1 MEKFNLYSVILCTVV
16 TVCYHNALD
25 CGFVFDDMSA
35 IVENKDL
42 KPRVPVL
49 NLFWNDF
56 WGTPMHMEKSHKSYR
71 PLCVLTFRMN
81 YMLNELEPLSYHL
94 INVVLHAVVCIVL
107 MKICTLFM
115 KEFTSFLAALLF
127 AVHPVHTEAVTG
139 VVGRAECLS
148 SIFFLA
154 ALWSY
159 SKCTG
164 YKAKT
169 VWLPLLF
176 TVVLVAIAML
186 CKEIGV
192 TVIGVCC
199 VYEIFVAQQATF
211 TELLKI
217 ITSTLHGRPVLPSW
231 FRDSL
236 IRCIFLVG
244 TTLFLLFARIKVMG
258 AQLPVF
264 TRFDNPASME
274 PIPTR
279 QLTYNYLLT
288 VNTWLLIN
296 PSHLCCDWT
305 MGTIPLINSIAD
317 HRNLITLLFY
327 VVLATFIVFMLR
339 QQDSRNRAVIMCLTL
354 IILPFIPASNLF
366 FPVGFVVAER
376 VLYTP
381 SMGFCALVA
390 LGFEVLL
397 NYRREMKPLLWGIMG
412 FMLITHG
419 TKTYLRNFDWKSE
432 YSLFRSALKVNRQN
446 AKLFN
451 NVGHALEKEQKWTE
465 ALEYFLKAVSV
476 QPDDIGA
483 HINVGR
489 TYNNLNMSPEAEEAY
504 MKAMNLF
511 PPVKPGKSYTARI
524 APNHL
529 NVYLNLATLM
539 VKNDSRLHEADKL
552 LQTAVSMRP
561 DYVQGYINRGDIMV
575 KLGRMKE
582 AIEIYKTALKYEPDN
597 ADVYYNLGVVS
608 LEIQDRNNAKIY
620 FETAL
625 KYDPDHW
632 QSLYNSAIMI
642 QESGDVNNWPELDRR
657 LQLLMKM
664 NPVDPKVY
672 FTMGMLDMD
681 RHNYKSAEKHI
692 KKCLEQEPTFRS
704 ALFNLA
710 LMLVNNL
717 KKPLEAVGYLDTL
730 LKAYPDH
737 TKGMMLLG
745 DINVNVQKDLAAAEK
760 NFKAV
765 VDLEPD
771 NIQANHNLCV
781 VMVEKGDL
789 FRAEK
794 CLTKVHNMAPKEQY
808 IINHLNI
815 VRTKLNQ
822 AIKARQ
828 EQKKKQQESQQTQ
841 KTQQPPG
848 KN

>member
-1 MEKFNLYSVILCTVV
+1 MEKFNVYSAILCAVV
-16 TVCYHNALD
+16 AVCYHNALD

-42 KPRVPVL
+42 KPRVPVI

-81 YMLNELEPLSYHL
+81 YMISEIEPMSYHL
-94 INVVLHAVVCIVL
+94 INVILHAVVCIVL

-159 SKCTG
+159 SRCTG
-164 YKAKT
+164 YKSKT
-169 VWLPLLF
+169 VWPPLIY
-176 TVVLVAIAML
+176 TVILVTVAML
-186 CKEIGV
+186 CKEIGI

-199 VYEIFVAQQATF
+199 VYEVFIVQRATF
-211 TELLKI
+211 TECLQI
-217 ITSTLHGRPVLPSW
+217 IISTFKGKPVLPSW
-231 FRDSL
+231 FKDSV
-236 IRCIFLVG
+236 IRCVFLVG
-244 TTLFLLFARIKVMG
+244 TTMFLMVARIKVMG
-258 AQLPVF
+258 AQLPIF

-274 PIPTR
+274 PFPTKHM
-279 QLTYNYLLT
+279 TYNYLLP
-288 VNTWLLIN
+288 VNTWILVN

-305 MGTIPLINSIAD
+305 MGTIPVINSLLD

-327 VVLATFIVFMLR
+327 AILARFVVYMLS
-339 QQDSRNRAVIMCLTL
+339 QQNDRNRAVIMCLTM

-376 VLYTP
+376 ILYTP

-390 LGFEVLL
+390 LGFEILMNYKRELKAVLWAC
-397 NYRREMKPLLWGIMG
+397 MGILL
-412 FMLITHG
+412 LTHG
-419 TKTYLRNFDWKSE
+419 TKTYMRNFDWKSE
-432 YSLFRSALKVNRQN
+432 YSLFRSALKVNQQN

-451 NVGHALEKEQKWTE
+451 NVGHALEKDQNWSE
-465 ALEYFLKAVSV
+465 ALEYFQKAVSV

-489 TYNNLNMSPEAEEAY
+489 TYNNMNMSTEAEEAY
-504 MKAMNLF
+504 MKALHLF
-511 PPVKPGKSYTARI
+511 PPIIPGRSYTARI

-539 VKNDSRLHEADKL
+539 VKNDSRLHEADKM

-608 LEIQDRNNAKIY
+608 LELKDPNAARIY

-625 KYDPDHW
+625 QHDPDHW

-642 QESGDVNNWPELDRR
+642 QEHGNVNDWPELERR
-657 LQLLMKM
+657 LQHLEKK
-664 NPVDPKVY
+664 NPNDPKIY

-681 RHNYKSAEKHI
+681 RKDYVSAEKHI
-692 KKCLEQEPTFRS
+692 KKCLQYEPTFRS

-717 KKPLEAVGYLDTL
+717 NKPLEALPYLNTL
-730 LKAYPDH
+730 LQNYPDH

-745 DINVNVQKDLAAAEK
+745 DINVNVQKDLDSADK
-760 NFKAV
+760 HFRRV
-765 VDLEPD
+765 VELEPD

-781 VMVEKGDL
+781 VMVERGDL
-789 FRAEK
+789 FGAEK
-794 CLTKVHNMAPKEQY
+794 CLTKVYNMAPNEKY

-822 AIKARQ
+822 AIKARR
-828 EQKKKQQESQQTQ
+828 EQKLKQQEQQQQHGKQSQT
-841 KTQQPPG
+841 

>member
-1 MEKFNLYSVILCTVV
+1 MEKFNVYSAILCAVV
-16 TVCYHNALD
+16 AVCYHNALD

-42 KPRVPVL
+42 KPRVPFI

-81 YMLNELEPLSYHL
+81 YMISEIEPMSYHL
-94 INVVLHAVVCIVL
+94 INVILHAVVCIVL

-159 SKCTG
+159 SRCTG
-164 YKAKT
+164 HKSKT
-169 VWLPLLF
+169 VWPPLIY
-176 TVVLVAIAML
+176 TVILVTIAML
-186 CKEIGV
+186 CKEIGI

-199 VYEIFVAQQATF
+199 VYEVFIVQRATF
-211 TELLKI
+211 TECLQI
-217 ITSTLHGRPVLPSW
+217 IISTFKGKPVLPSW
-231 FRDSL
+231 FKDSV
-236 IRCIFLVG
+236 IRCVFLVG
-244 TTLFLLFARIKVMG
+244 TTMFLMVARIKVMG
-258 AQLPVF
+258 AQLPIF

-274 PIPTR
+274 PFPTKHM
-279 QLTYNYLLT
+279 TYNYLLP
-288 VNTWLLIN
+288 VNSWILIN

-305 MGTIPLINSIAD
+305 MGTIPVINSLLD

-327 VVLATFIVFMLR
+327 AILARFVVFMLS
-339 QQDSRNRAVIMCLTL
+339 QQNDRNRAVIMCLTM
-354 IILPFIPASNLF
+354 IILPFIPASNLELKAILW
-366 FPVGFVVAER
+366 GC
-376 VLYTP
+376 
-381 SMGFCALVA
+381 MG
-390 LGFEVLL
+390 VLL
-397 NYRREMKPLLWGIMG
+397 L
-412 FMLITHG
+412 THG
-419 TKTYLRNFDWKSE
+419 TKTYMRNFDWKSE
-432 YSLFRSALKVNRQN
+432 YSLFRSALKVNQQN

-451 NVGHALEKEQKWTE
+451 NVGHALEKDQNWSK
-465 ALEYFLKAVSV
+465 ALEYFQKAVSV

-489 TYNNLNMSPEAEEAY
+489 TYNNMNMSTEAEEAY
-504 MKAMNLF
+504 MKALHLF
-511 PPVKPGKSYTARI
+511 PPIIPGRSYTARI

-539 VKNDSRLHEADKL
+539 VKNDSRLHEADKM

-608 LEIQDRNNAKIY
+608 LE
-620 FETAL
+620 L
-625 KYDPDHW
+625 KD
-632 QSLYNSAIMI
+632 
-642 QESGDVNNWPELDRR
+642 
-657 LQLLMKM
+657 
-664 NPVDPKVY
+664 
-672 FTMGMLDMD
+672 
-681 RHNYKSAEKHI
+681 
-692 KKCLEQEPTFRS
+692 KCSKT
-704 ALFNLA
+704 

-717 KKPLEAVGYLDTL
+717 NKPLEALPYLNTL
-730 LKAYPDH
+730 LQNYPDH

-745 DINVNVQKDLAAAEK
+745 DINVNVQKDLISADK
-760 NFKAV
+760 HFKRV
-765 VDLEPD
+765 VELEPD

-789 FRAEK
+789 FGAEK
-794 CLTKVHNMAPKEQY
+794 CLTKVYNMAPNEKY

-822 AIKARQ
+822 AIKARR
-828 EQKKKQQESQQTQ
+828 EQKLKQQDHQQHHSKQSQT
-841 KTQQPPG
+841 